1 MQSDTNVIFTI
12 WVKPLI
18 TKLLPRVPSTVA
30 DFAVLIGERH
40 NHSCPCLRVC
50 RAADSH
56 SVVRLVEMKLIDAVE
71 IEDNSRSYA
80 RIEAAR
86 PFDNTRVHLLHEQA
100 SVQICYART
109 C

>member
-1 MQSDTNVIFTI
+1 M
-12 WVKPLI
+12 
-18 TKLLPRVPSTVA
+18 
-30 DFAVLIGERH
+30 LIGERH
-40 NHSCPCLRVC
+40 NHSCHCLHVC